1 MARHSMHAMVV
12 SLNIMDSPVGYAAP
26 RGPAVE
32 FTLTYN
38 QREAAQPANFTYSNL
53 GNKWTFGWLAYIT
66 DDPGNPLADV
76 DYYLPGGGVEPY
88 RNFDTNSQAF
98 DPQLDSRAILVRT
111 GTNSYERLLPDGSK
125 QVFDLPDGVSNP
137 RKVFMT
143 EAVDPAGNSLE
154 YTYDPDQ
161 RLVAVTDALSQVT
174 ELEYGST
181 NPVDTA
187 FYQITEVTDPF
198 GRSAT
203 FDYNGSGQLTNITD
217 IMGISSGFTFGQRG
231 RSVNWRMR
239 LHGAHAAHRIP
250 KDRVLRVGSRT
261 IAVRLIN

>member
-12 SLNIMDSPVGYAAP
+12 SLNIVDSPVGYAPP

-38 QREAAQPANFTYSNL
+38 QRDAAQPANFAYSNL
-53 GNKWTFGWLAYIT
+53 GNKWTFSWLAYIT

-88 RNFDTNSQAF
+88 RNLDTNSQTF
-98 DPQLDSRAILVRT
+98 DPQLDSRTVLVRT
-111 GTNSYERLLPDGSK
+111 GTNSYERLLPDGSV

-137 RKVFMT
+137 RKIFMT

-154 YTYDPDQ
+154 YTYDADL

-174 ELEYGST
+174 ELDYGST

-187 FYQITEVTDPF
+187 YYQIIEATEPF
-198 GRSAT
+198 GDT
-203 FDYNGSGQLTNITD
+203 E
-217 IMGISSGFTFGQRG
+217 
-231 RSVNWRMR
+231 RMEY
-239 LHGAHAAHRIP
+239 ADSI
-250 KDRVLRVGSRT
+250 VT
-261 IAVRLIN
+261 